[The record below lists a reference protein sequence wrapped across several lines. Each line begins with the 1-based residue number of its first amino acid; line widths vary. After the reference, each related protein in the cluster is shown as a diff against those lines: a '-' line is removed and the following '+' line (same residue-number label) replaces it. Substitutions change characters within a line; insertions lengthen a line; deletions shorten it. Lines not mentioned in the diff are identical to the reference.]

1 MGGVSTELCVCLCVK
16 ERQIQRDR
24 ERQTDRIEM
33 LGWSGV
39 VSEKDSS
46 LKVCHP
52 PFL

>member
-1 MGGVSTELCVCLCVK
+1 MGGGQYRIVCVFVC
-16 ERQIQRDR
+16 ERETDT